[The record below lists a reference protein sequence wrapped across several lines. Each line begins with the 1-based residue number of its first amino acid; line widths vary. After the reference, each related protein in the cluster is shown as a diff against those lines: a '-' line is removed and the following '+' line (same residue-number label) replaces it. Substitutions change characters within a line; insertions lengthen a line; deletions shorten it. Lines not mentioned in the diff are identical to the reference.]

1 MRRRPQSTN
10 DDLELAATQLAP
22 LLEASEATQGLRV
35 QRSRGGLVL
44 FRHWL
49 DQPYAWPDDEPD
61 RRFRLTP
68 LGANHFGLS
77 LWRGE
82 RWEQLPFEGT
92 LPELVEVMNTVLPH
106 WASEH

>member
-1 MRRRPQSTN
+1 M
-10 DDLELAATQLAP
+10 TQLGP
-22 LLEASEATQGLRV
+22 LLEAGEATQGLRIE
-35 QRSRGGLVL
+35 RSRGGLVL

-49 DQPYAWPDDEPD
+49 DQPWVWPTDEPD

-68 LGANHFGLS
+68 LGVSSFGLS

-82 RWEQLPFEGT
+82 RWEKLPFEGT
-92 LPELVEVMNTVLPH
+92 LPDLVNVMNTVLPH